1 MENGRFL
8 NKYRIPSARAAW
20 HKYNGGLYFVT
31 ICTQKHDHYFGE
43 IVLDKNNNANMNFTE
58 IGCYTN
64 NQLSNISK
72 HYPYAEIP
80 LWIVMPNHIHAL
92 IIIDNN
98 NIFDEKQ
105 CGDGYWRTE
114 CRDVARNV
122 STVESI
128 TQNTLMSQ
136 KSPKSGSLSVV
147 VRGFKSAISKFARE
161 NKILFDWQ
169 TRFHDHIVRDN
180 DELNRIADYITNNPA
195 RWNSDKFY
203 N

>member
-1 MENGRFL
+1 
-8 NKYRIPSARAAW
+8 
-20 HKYNGGLYFVT
+20 
-31 ICTQKHDHYFGE
+31 
-43 IVLDKNNNANMNFTE
+43 
-58 IGCYTN
+58 
-64 NQLSNISK
+64 
-72 HYPYAEIP
+72 
-80 LWIVMPNHIHAL
+80 
-92 IIIDNN
+92 
-98 NIFDEKQ
+98 
-105 CGDGYWRTE
+105 RTE

-128 TQNTLMSQ
+128 TKNTLMSQ